1 MFKIT
6 PRTIHRFSLAEILLM
21 AAMNELEAKE
31 RLRPR
36 CAIPNGLA
44 RSGSVR

>member
-6 PRTIHRFSLAEILLM
+6 LSTIHRFSLAEILLM

-31 RLRPR
+31 RLGPR
-36 CAIPNGLA
+36 CAIPKGLA
-44 RSGSVR
+44 RSGDVR